1 LPDDI
6 EGIIVEYNNTNNTNI
21 SKQVKLSLNVFVDL
35 SPVWLSEKLNLL
47 EGKDDISFNQSNK
60 TLTTKDENNE

>member
-6 EGIIVEYNNTNNTNI
+6 EGIIVEYNITNNTDI
-21 SKQVKLSLNVFVDL
+21 SKQVKLSLNVFIDL

-47 EGKDDISFNQSNK
+47 EGKDDISFYQSNK
-60 TLTTKDENNE
+60 TLTIKNENNE

>member
-1 LPDDI
+1 MPDDI